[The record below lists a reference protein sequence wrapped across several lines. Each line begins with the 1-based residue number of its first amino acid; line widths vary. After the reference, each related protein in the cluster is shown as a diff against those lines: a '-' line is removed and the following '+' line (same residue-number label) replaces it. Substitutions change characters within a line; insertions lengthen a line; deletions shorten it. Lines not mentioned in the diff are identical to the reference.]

1 MINKRGQFYLLAAI
15 IIIGVI
21 IGFVAISNYAE
32 RRAAIKIYDLKEELE
47 IESANV
53 LDYGTYSELNETQME
68 VLIKHFIEQ
77 YAAYEENIYF
87 IFGDEQKINIIG
99 YCELATNI
107 SVTETGGGSTILILD
122 DGGEVTHEATN
133 GKIKEVIIEIE
144 GEEYKF
150 SLKHGENFYFII
162 YFEIGEETYVA
173 TG

>member
-15 IIIGVI
+15 IIIGAI
-21 IGFVAISNYAE
+21 IGFVVISNYAE

-68 VLIKHFIEQ
+68 ALIKDFIEK
-77 YAAYEENIYF
+77 YATHEENLYF
-87 IFGDEQKINIIG
+87 IFGDEQKINVIG
-99 YCELATNI
+99 YSELATNI
-107 SVTETGGGSTILILD
+107 SITEAGGSSTYLILD
-122 DGGEVTHEATN
+122 GGEATHEVTN

-162 YFEIGEETYVA
+162 YIEVGEETYVV